1 MQVTFLTPS
10 ISRMG
15 GGISHIVLRVS
26 QCVSQLHSQV
36 QVLGLQDEYSE
47 VDLQDWKPLE
57 PKTFPRL
64 AFQKFGWSPSLRRA
78 MSRVNGTDSLVHQH
92 GIWTY
97 LSVVCS
103 EWRKRTGQPTVIS
116 PHGMLEAWALANSQ
130 WKKRLATRLYER
142 ANLAIC
148 SCIQA
153 TSESELASIRN
164 FGLNRPVVLIPNGVD
179 IPLLDLTERSEGK
192 KPDADGRKI
201 LLFLSRIHPKKGLVN
216 LLRGWAQVTE
226 DAKDWRLVLAGPDEV
241 GHIRQIKQLISDLAI
256 GTSVEYVGPQ
266 YGAGKDHWLRRADAF
281 VLPSFSE
288 GFSIAVLE
296 AMAYGLPVLMSPQ
309 CNFPEAMRAR
319 VALCAEPQVET
330 IARGLRNLFDLSPRD
345 RVELGGR
352 AREFVAREYSWKGVA
367 DRLGEVYRWLLGE
380 VTLPGRSVFSDGM
393 APNR

>member
-26 QCVSQLHSQV
+26 QCVALLDSKV
-36 QVLGLQDEYSE
+36 RVYGLKDAFSAM
-47 VDLQDWKPLE
+47 DLPDWKPLE
-57 PKTFPRL
+57 PEVFPRL
-64 AFQKFGWSPSLRRA
+64 AFQKFGWSPSLKRA
-78 MSRVNGTDSLVHQH
+78 MRQVDGADSLVHQH

-103 EWRKRTGQPTVIS
+103 DWRRRTKQPTVIS
-116 PHGMLEAWALANSQ
+116 PHGMLEAWALANSH
-130 WKKRLATRLYER
+130 WKKRLATRFYER
-142 ANLAIC
+142 ANLATC

-164 FGLNRPVVLIPNGVD
+164 FGLRRPVVLIPNGVD
-179 IPLLDLTERSEGK
+179 IPDLASDASGQGERVGN
-192 KPDADGRKI
+192 DQRNV
-201 LLFLSRIHPKKGLVN
+201 LLFLSRIHPKKGLIN
-216 LLRGWAQVTE
+216 LLRGWSQVASE
-226 DAKDWRLVLAGPDEV
+226 AKDWRLVLAGPDEV
-241 GHIRQIKQLISDLAI
+241 GHIREIKRLMDHL
-256 GTSVEYVGPQ
+256 GVTESVEYVGPQ
-266 YGAGKDHWLRRADAF
+266 YGSGKDAWLRQADAF

-309 CNFPEAMRAR
+309 CNFPEAMRAG
-319 VALCAEPQVET
+319 VALCAEPQAET
-330 IARGLRNLFDLSPRD
+330 IARGLRNLFEMSPSD

-367 DRLGEVYRWLLGE
+367 DRLGEVYRWLLGGGDP
-380 VTLPGRSVFSDGM
+380 PGSVCVQ
-393 APNR
+393 